1 MSRWRGFNP
10 YSSLQGLPRE
20 AWVLCGAVLVNRMG
34 TMVIP
39 FLILYL
45 THDLG
50 QSPSRAALAMAV
62 YGLGAVATAPFAGR
76 LADRI
81 GPRRIVTTSLLSAGL
96 LLLPYPWL
104 RSYPAILALTFIWSV
119 AGEALR
125 PATLSWIS
133 GVVKPSQRR
142 AAFALNRLAVN
153 LGMSIG
159 PAVAGFIVERSF
171 AAIFFLDALTSILSG
186 VIVLF
191 ATKELLPTAS
201 GASARRAAGAL
212 PGTPDD
218 PAGGANLS
226 VSAGTDSATSPSPGA
241 GAKGKRAMRDRSFLY
256 FLLGCL
262 PVQIVFFQH
271 ASTLPLYLVRDLGLT
286 ESMYGMM
293 FTINTL
299 LIITLEVPLNGATS
313 AWSHRRTL
321 ALGAL
326 LTGLGFGGVGLVH
339 SAAGVALMVVVWTF
353 GEMVLLP
360 GSAAFAADI
369 APSERRG
376 EYLGLYSMSF
386 SGAFAIAPWLGART
400 MELLSPRALWAA
412 AALCGVLSALLL
424 SRVRPARHSAPAV

>member
-62 YGLGAVATAPFAGR
+62 YGLGAVATGPFAGR

-104 RSYPAILALTFIWSV
+104 RAYPAILALTFVWSV

-125 PATLSWIS
+125 PATMTWIS

-171 AAIFFLDALTSILSG
+171 AAIFFLDALTSIAAG
-186 VIVLF
+186 GIVLF
-191 ATKELLPTAS
+191 ATREMHPS
-201 GASARRAAGAL
+201 GAPPGEGPGVPAANGMSTALGTPAVSAAAASATRATGRRAL
-212 PGTPDD
+212 RD
-218 PAGGANLS
+218 P
-226 VSAGTDSATSPSPGA
+226 
-241 GAKGKRAMRDRSFLY
+241 SFLY
-256 FLLGCL
+256 FLLACL

-293 FTINTL
+293 FTINTA
-299 LIITLEVPLNGATS
+299 LIILLEVPLNGATS
-313 AWSHRRTL
+313 EWPYRRVL

-353 GEMVLLP
+353 GEMILLP
-360 GSAAFAADI
+360 GSSAFAADI
-369 APSERRG
+369 APPERRG

-386 SGAFAIAPWLGART
+386 SGAFALAPWLGART

-412 AALCGVLSALLL
+412 AALCGILSALLL
-424 SRVRPARHSAPAV
+424 SRVHPARHVAAEPAPEPAPGV

>member
-1 MSRWRGFNP
+1 VSRWRYNP
-10 YSSLQGLPRE
+10 YSSLRGLPRE

-45 THDLG
+45 THELG
-50 QSPSRAALAMAV
+50 VSPSRAALVMAV
-62 YGLGAVATAPFAGR
+62 YGIGAVATAPLAGR

-81 GPRRIVTTSLLSAGL
+81 GPRRIVTTSLVCAGL

-104 RSYPAILALTFIWSV
+104 RSYWAIVGLTFVWSV

-125 PATLSWIS
+125 PASLSWIS
-133 GVVKPSQRR
+133 GVVPPSQRR

-159 PAVAGFIVERSF
+159 PAVAGFIVAHSF
-171 AAIFFLDALTSILSG
+171 AAIFILDALTSIAAGGIL
-186 VIVLF
+186 LF
-191 ATKELLPTAS
+191 ATREAPGPVAA
-201 GASARRAAGAL
+201 GAAPAAGEAVHLAPSAPSAPPARRAL
-212 PGTPDD
+212 RD
-218 PAGGANLS
+218 PA
-226 VSAGTDSATSPSPGA
+226 
-241 GAKGKRAMRDRSFLY
+241 FLY

-286 ESMYGMM
+286 ESIYGMM

-299 LIITLEVPLNGATS
+299 IIILLEVPLNGVTS
-313 AWSHRRTL
+313 GWPHRRTL

-326 LTGLGFGGVGLVH
+326 LTGLGFGGVGLVG

-353 GEMVLLP
+353 GEMILLP
-360 GSAAFAADI
+360 GSAAFAADA
-369 APSERRG
+369 APPERRG
-376 EYLGLYSMSF
+376 EYLGIYSMSF
-386 SGAFAIAPWLGART
+386 SSAFAVAPWLGART
-400 MELLSPRALWAA
+400 MELWSPQALWAG
-412 AALCGVLSALLL
+412 AALCGALSALLL
-424 SRVRPARHSAPAV
+424 SRVRVARSPAPGV

>member
-1 MSRWRGFNP
+1 MAPGWRGFNP
-10 YSSLQGLPRE
+10 WSSLRGLPRE

-45 THDLG
+45 TRELG
-50 QSPSRAALAMAV
+50 VSPSRAAFAMAV
-62 YGLGAVATAPFAGR
+62 YGIGAVMTAPLAGR

-81 GPRRIVTTSLLSAGL
+81 GPRRIVTVSLLCAGL

-104 RSYPAILALTFIWSV
+104 RSYWAIVGLTFVWSV

-125 PATLSWIS
+125 PASLSWIS

-171 AAIFFLDALTSILSG
+171 AAIFILDALTSI
-186 VIVLF
+186 
-191 ATKELLPTAS
+191 AS
-201 GASARRAAGAL
+201 GGILLLATRDAPPQAPQAPPPDAPPQTAPPPGRRAL
-212 PGTPDD
+212 RD
-218 PAGGANLS
+218 P
-226 VSAGTDSATSPSPGA
+226 
-241 GAKGKRAMRDRSFLY
+241 SFLY

-271 ASTLPLYLVRDLGLT
+271 ASTVPLYLVRDLGLS
-286 ESMYGMM
+286 ESTYGMM

-299 LIITLEVPLNGATS
+299 IIILLEVPLNGAMS
-313 AWSHRRTL
+313 EWPHRRAL

-339 SAAGVALMVVVWTF
+339 SAIGLAAMVVVWTF
-353 GEMVLLP
+353 GEMILLP
-360 GSAAFAADI
+360 GSSAFAAES
-369 APSERRG
+369 APPERRG
-376 EYLGLYSMSF
+376 EYLGIYSMSF
-386 SGAFAIAPWLGART
+386 SGAFAVAPWLGART
-400 MELLSPRALWAA
+400 MEIWSPRVLWAA
-412 AALCGVLSALLL
+412 AAGCGALSAFLL
-424 SRVRPARHSAPAV
+424 SRVRIARSPAPGV

>member
-1 MSRWRGFNP
+1 MRPWRRWNP
-10 YSSLQGLPRE
+10 YSSLRGLPRE

-39 FLILYL
+39 FLVLYL
-45 THDLG
+45 TRELG
-50 QSPSRAALAMAV
+50 VSPSRAAAALAV

-81 GPRRIVTTSLLSAGL
+81 GPRSIVATSLVAAGL

-104 RSYPAILALTFIWSV
+104 RSYPAIVALTFAWSV

-133 GVVKPSQRR
+133 SVVPPSQRR

-159 PAVAGFIVERSF
+159 PAVAGFVVARSF
-171 AAIFFLDALTSILSG
+171 AAIFILDALTSIAAG
-186 VIVLF
+186 GIILF
-191 ATKELLPTAS
+191 ATRGVPPLSAAVDA
-201 GASARRAAGAL
+201 ASASAG
-212 PGTPDD
+212 GTE
-218 PAGGANLS
+218 AGGAAAPPARL
-226 VSAGTDSATSPSPGA
+226 
-241 GAKGKRAMRDRSFLY
+241 RAWRDPVFLY
-256 FLLGCL
+256 FLAGCL

-271 ASTLPLYLVRDLGLT
+271 ASTLPLYLVRDLGLS
-286 ESMYGMM
+286 ESIYGMM

-299 LIITLEVPLNGATS
+299 MIILLEVPLNGATS
-313 AWSHRRTL
+313 AWSHRRQL

-326 LTGLGFGGVGLVH
+326 LTGLGFGGIGLAGG
-339 SAAGVALMVVVWTF
+339 AAGVALMVVVWTF
-353 GEMVLLP
+353 GEMILLP
-360 GSAAFAADI
+360 GSAAFAADT
-369 APSERRG
+369 APSQRRG

-400 MELLSPRALWAA
+400 MELFSPRALWVAC
-412 AALCGVLSALLL
+412 ALCGALSAALL
-424 SRVRPARHSAPAV
+424 SRVRIARSPAAGV

>member
-1 MSRWRGFNP
+1 MRRWRGFNP

-104 RSYPAILALTFIWSV
+104 RSYPAILGLTFVWSV

-133 GVVKPSQRR
+133 GVVQPSQRR

-186 VIVLF
+186 GIVLF
-191 ATKELLPTAS
+191 ATRELRPAAS
-201 GASARRAAGAL
+201 GGAL
-212 PGTPDD
+212 PGSPDD
-218 PAGGANLS
+218 PTGGATA
-226 VSAGTDSATSPSPGA
+226 SADEGAPSPA
-241 GAKGKRAMRDRSFLY
+241 GARAGSGTRGKRAVRNPAFLF

-271 ASTLPLYLVRDLGLT
+271 ASTLPLYLVRELGLT

-313 AWSHRRTL
+313 AWSHRRNL

-339 SAAGVALMVVVWTF
+339 SAAGVALMVVLWTF
-353 GEMVLLP
+353 GEMILLP

-369 APSERRG
+369 APPARRG

-400 MELLSPRALWAA
+400 MELLSPRALWAM
-412 AALCGVLSALLL
+412 AALGGVLSALML

>member
-1 MSRWRGFNP
+1 MRRWRGFNP

-62 YGLGAVATAPFAGR
+62 YGLGAVTTAPFAGR

-81 GPRRIVTTSLLSAGL
+81 GPRRIVTTSLLSAGV

-171 AAIFFLDALTSILSG
+171 AAIFFLDALTSMASG
-186 VIVLF
+186 FIVLF
-191 ATKELLPTAS
+191 ATRELLPTAS
-201 GASARRAAGAL
+201 SAARQAAAAI
-212 PGTPDD
+212 PGSPDD
-218 PAGGANLS
+218 PTGGANIGAD
-226 VSAGTDSATSPSPGA
+226 AGPNAAVGA
-241 GAKGKRAMRDRSFLY
+241 AGGSAKGKRALRDPSFLY

-299 LIITLEVPLNGATS
+299 LIITLEVPLNGSMS

-339 SAAGVALMVVVWTF
+339 SAAGVAMMVVVWTF

-369 APSERRG
+369 APPERRG

-400 MELLSPRALWAA
+400 MEMLSPRALWAA

>member
-1 MSRWRGFNP
+1 MSGWRGWNP
-10 YSSLQGLPRE
+10 YSSLRGLPRE

-39 FLILYL
+39 FLVLYL
-45 THDLG
+45 TRELG
-50 QSPSRAALAMAV
+50 VSPSRAAAALAV

-81 GPRRIVTTSLLSAGL
+81 GPRSIVTTSLVLAGL

-104 RSYPAILALTFIWSV
+104 RSYPAIVALTFVWSV

-133 GVVKPSQRR
+133 SVVPPSQRR

-159 PAVAGFIVERSF
+159 PAVAGFVVARSF
-171 AAIFFLDALTSILSG
+171 AAIFILDALTSIAAGGIL
-186 VIVLF
+186 LF
-191 ATKELLPTAS
+191 ATRNIPPFSAPVGPDGAGTGGA
-201 GASARRAAGAL
+201 ASAGSGGEARAPAARL
-212 PGTPDD
+212 RAWRD
-218 PAGGANLS
+218 PA
-226 VSAGTDSATSPSPGA
+226 
-241 GAKGKRAMRDRSFLY
+241 FLY
-256 FLLGCL
+256 FLAGCL

-271 ASTLPLYLVRDLGLT
+271 ASTLPLYLVRDLGLS
-286 ESMYGMM
+286 ESIYGMM

-313 AWSHRRTL
+313 HWPHRRNL

-326 LTGLGFGGVGLVH
+326 LTGLGFGGVGL
-339 SAAGVALMVVVWTF
+339 AGGAGGVALMVVVWTF
-353 GEMVLLP
+353 GEMILLP
-360 GSAAFAADI
+360 GSAAFAADA
-369 APSERRG
+369 APPERRG

-386 SGAFAIAPWLGART
+386 SGAFALAPWLGART
-400 MELLSPRALWAA
+400 MELLSPRALWIGC
-412 AALCGVLSALLL
+412 ALCGALSCFLL
-424 SRVRPARHSAPAV
+424 SRVRTARTAAAGV

>member
-62 YGLGAVATAPFAGR
+62 YGLGAVTTAPFAGR

-104 RSYPAILALTFIWSV
+104 RSYPAILGLTFVWSV

-125 PATLSWIS
+125 PATMAWIS

-171 AAIFFLDALTSILSG
+171 AAIFFLDALTSMIAG
-186 VIVLF
+186 GIVLF
-191 ATKELLPTAS
+191 ATRDMAPIGAPPRDTPAAS
-201 GASARRAAGAL
+201 GAPAMPGAPAPAATGRRAL
-212 PGTPDD
+212 RD
-218 PAGGANLS
+218 PA
-226 VSAGTDSATSPSPGA
+226 
-241 GAKGKRAMRDRSFLY
+241 FLY
-256 FLLGCL
+256 FLLACL

-271 ASTLPLYLVRDLGLT
+271 ASTMPLYLVRDLGLT

-293 FTINTL
+293 FTINTA
-299 LIITLEVPLNGATS
+299 LIILLEVPLNGAT
-313 AWSHRRTL
+313 AEWPHRRTL

-339 SAAGVALMVVVWTF
+339 TAAGVGLMVVVWTF
-353 GEMVLLP
+353 GEMILLP
-360 GSAAFAADI
+360 GSSAFAADI
-369 APSERRG
+369 APPERRG

-386 SGAFAIAPWLGART
+386 SGAFAVAPWLGART
-400 MELLSPRALWAA
+400 MELLSPRAVWGA

-424 SRVRPARHSAPAV
+424 SRVRPVRHAASGV